1 MAKRIVE
8 WTATAIRQRR
18 SILKYWTLKNGST
31 TYAEKIMRISE
42 KHTESIAE
50 NPFAFRPAD
59 FPDTHVAAM
68 GHFSIYY
75 RITESIIFVTAF
87 WDNRQDPKK
96 LIRLLKKDGT

>member
-8 WTATAIRQRR
+8 WTQTAIRQRR
-18 SILKYWTLKNGST
+18 SILKYWTVRNGST
-31 TYAEKIMRISE
+31 TYAEKIIRISE
-42 KHTESIAE
+42 KHTKSISE
-50 NPFAFRPAD
+50 NPLTFRTTE

-75 RITESIIFVTAF
+75 KITDLKIYVTAF

-96 LIRLLKKDGT
+96 LVRILNK